1 LLQNLQVGSQ
11 FGIYLNKTPPPQIS
25 GIISSVNYDGVSS
38 YTISVATQTVGIQ
51 TFIYNSSSKTIT
63 NDQIGIYTLVPPASS
78 SVPPQASASAS
89 ASSVPPQA
97 NASASAS
104 SVPPQANASASA
116 SSVPPQANAS
126 ASSSVPP
133 QANASAS
140 SSVPP
145 QANASA
151 SSSVPPQANASVSSS
166 VPPQANAS
174 ASSSVPPQASAS
186 ASSSVPPQASASA
199 SSASSSVTPQANA
212 SASSA
217 SSSVPPQANASASS
231 ASSSVPPQANASA
244 SSASSSVPPQ
254 ANASASSSVP
264 PQANASASASSL
276 PMASA
281 LSSKVVCAS
290 VPELLEYAAIF
301 ASMLGITQNKIA
313 PVNGAGS
320 SHAIASSISF
330 NNPTGLPVT
339 PPIASNRYTNIDST
353 VNGYQDQDN
362 LYNNNQFLIDNIQN
376 EMAYMSIDERLE
388 VQKILTNQLKTN
400 NVNKNKNKNPFTLES
415 YSTNSSYYM
424 GTDPDARVAY
434 FFPNNLA
441 FNNVIYR
448 YKSDESPTN
457 PPVPFVIKMVM
468 NISNYIFI
476 TAVNDYTSDSI
487 NVIYNIK
494 NDTIIDPAG
503 SVLKS
508 TSQHEVV
515 PFVFNSS
522 LPDPDKKSRTLD
534 ITNNYEITAY
544 PQEGFNIQ
552 DASSGN
558 FLIFDVAT
566 NKYIESRNS
575 NYAPSFKV
583 IKDNINLDEYSVS
596 IQNILSTNFIKYD
609 PSTNT
614 ITEDVFK
621 IHDRNYGWILKI
633 AGRDN
638 YIIYSV
644 NNNKYLSANGKNV
657 TLSDTP
663 TVWKLKNILN

>member
-1 LLQNLQVGSQ
+1 
-11 FGIYLNKTPPPQIS
+11 
-25 GIISSVNYDGVSS
+25 
-38 YTISVATQTVGIQ
+38 
-51 TFIYNSSSKTIT
+51 
-63 NDQIGIYTLVPPASS
+63 
-78 SVPPQASASAS
+78 
-89 ASSVPPQA
+89 
-97 NASASAS
+97 
-104 SVPPQANASASA
+104 
-116 SSVPPQANAS
+116 
-126 ASSSVPP
+126 
-133 QANASAS
+133 
-140 SSVPP
+140 
-145 QANASA
+145 
-151 SSSVPPQANASVSSS
+151 
-166 VPPQANAS
+166 
-174 ASSSVPPQASAS
+174 
-186 ASSSVPPQASASA
+186 
-199 SSASSSVTPQANA
+199 
-212 SASSA
+212 
-217 SSSVPPQANASASS
+217 
-231 ASSSVPPQANASA
+231 
-244 SSASSSVPPQ
+244 
-254 ANASASSSVP
+254 
-264 PQANASASASSL
+264 
-276 PMASA
+276 MASA

-290 VPELLEYAAIF
+290 VPELLQYAAIF

-313 PVNGAGS
+313 PMNGAGS

-400 NVNKNKNKNPFTLES
+400 NVNKNKNKDMNPFTLES

-566 NKYIESRNS
+566 NKYIESRNL

-609 PSTNT
+609 RSTNT